1 MMENNWK
8 AWIPHHELE
17 NKYFICKA
25 VDDEDG
31 LQLFLISN
39 DYTQKYVSSFQVWY
53 MLIEIGLNLQHFAR

>member
-1 MMENNWK
+1 MTENNWK
-8 AWIPHHELE
+8 MWIPHYDLE

-39 DYTQKYVSSFQVWY
+39 DYK
-53 MLIEIGLNLQHFAR
+53 IGRAHV